1 MYTHIPQ
8 ELKKLPQWVNFIL
21 TEKPN
26 GNGKMNKQPVNPRTG
41 ELAKSNDPATWATF
55 DEAVAN
61 LDCSSGIGFMFAD
74 PDPES
79 GTAYFGV
86 DLDGCEE
93 AIWGWQAGETD
104 NIVAEFVEGLASY
117 AEYSVSGRGL
127 HIICKGVLPQ
137 GGNRRGNVEMYGRGR
152 FFTMTG
158 NIASEYTQIAD
169 GTERIK
175 PLHEK
180 YIAAGKVPAAYTQTT
195 ISEDVQL
202 DADAVIRAAENSK
215 QGSIFHALLC
225 GNWESFYSS
234 QSEAD
239 IAFCNM
245 LAFWTRRDERLM
257 DQIFRRSGLMRE
269 KWDRPQSGSTYGA
282 ITISKAA
289 RECSNVC
296 ERRKVYRIQTQSGV
310 SKLEHT
316 ADTRPPDFSRYT
328 LDDVGAATR
337 MADMFGPVLRY
348 CYPEHSFY
356 YFDSRRWT
364 RDNSGAVFRMVDD
377 VATAVRE
384 DTEAYVDAFGVK
396 RDEDEV
402 RQEYMK
408 FVKRCRSNNARK
420 AIIAEV
426 QPHVPVL
433 PDEFDSHKELLN
445 TPSGIVNLQTA
456 QVMPHNPQLMLTRI
470 SVAEYTNKTDCPR
483 WLSFL
488 SDTFAGDQQMIRFV
502 QKAVGYS
509 LTASVAEQ
517 IIFFAVGDG
526 SNGKSTFFETIA
538 GCLGDYATNAQP
550 QTFLAKAHSNAISS
564 DLARLKGARLVT
576 VSEPEEGARLDEGLV
591 KQLTG
596 GDRVTARRLYAE
608 EMEFAPEFKIWFA
621 TNHRPIIR
629 GTDHGIWRRICII
642 PFSVKITP
650 DKVDKTLRY
659 KLMQEYPGILSWMVD
674 GALAWQKEGL
684 GEYPESI
691 KQAVS
696 EYRNEM
702 DVFSAF
708 LSECTQA
715 RGEISSGD
723 LYRAYVDWAREAN
736 EYVMSATKFGRECN
750 KRFECKRTKQAYKM
764 IYGVSL
770 IPEIRQRA
778 IRISGYY

>member
-1 MYTHIPQ
+1 MYEHIPQ
-8 ELKKLPQWVNFIL
+8 ELRQLPQWVNFVL
-21 TEKPN
+21 SERPG
-26 GNGKMNKQPVNPRTG
+26 GNGKLNKQPINPTTG
-41 ELAKSNDPATWATF
+41 ELAKSNDPSTWATF
-55 DEAVAN
+55 DAAIAN
-61 LDCSSGIGFMFAD
+61 LDCSDGIGFMFAD
-74 PDPES
+74 PDPQT
-79 GTAYFGV
+79 GLAYFGV
-86 DLDGCEE
+86 DLDGCED
-93 AIWGWQAGETD
+93 AIWGWQAGETE
-104 NIVAEFVEGLASY
+104 NIVAEFVEGLQSY
-117 AEYSVSGRGL
+117 AEYSVSGHGI
-127 HIICKGVLPQ
+127 HIICRGTLPP

-180 YIAAGKVPAAYTQTT
+180 YIAAGKIPAAYTQTAMT
-195 ISEDVQL
+195 DNMQL
-202 DADAVIRAAENSK
+202 NADEVIRQAEASK
-215 QGSIFHALLC
+215 QGGMFRALLD
-225 GNWESFYSS
+225 GNWEPFYSS

-269 KWDRPQSGSTYGA
+269 KWDRQQSGSTYGA
-282 ITISKAA
+282 ITVAKAA
-289 RECSNVC
+289 RECANVY
-296 ERRKVYRIQTQSGV
+296 EHRKVYRISTKAGV
-310 SKLEHT
+310 GKLERT
-316 ADTRPPDFSRYT
+316 QDTRPPDFARYT

-364 RDNSGAVFRMVDD
+364 RDNTGAVFRMVDD

-384 DTEAYVDAFGVK
+384 DAEAYVDTFGAK

-402 RQEYMK
+402 RNEYMK

-420 AIIAEV
+420 SIVAEV
-426 QPHVPVL
+426 QSRVSVL
-433 PDEFDSHKELLN
+433 PDEFDAHKELLN
-445 TPSGIVNLQTA
+445 TPSGIINLQTA
-456 QVMPHNPQLMLTRI
+456 QVLPHNPQLMLTRI
-470 SVAEYTNKTDCPR
+470 AVAEYSNKCDCPR
-483 WLSFL
+483 WTAFL
-488 SDTFAGDQQMIRFV
+488 QDIFAGDPQMIRFI
-502 QKAVGYS
+502 QKAIGYS
-509 LTASVAEQ
+509 ITASVAEQ
-517 IIFFAVGDG
+517 VIFFAVGDG

-550 QTFLAKAHSNAISS
+550 QTFLAKAHSNTISS
-564 DLARLKGARLVT
+564 DLARLKGTRLVT

-596 GDRVTARRLYAE
+596 GDRVTARKLYAE

-629 GTDHGIWRRICII
+629 GTDHGIWRRICIV
-642 PFSVKITP
+642 PFSVKIP
-650 DKVDKTLRY
+650 KEKVDKSLRY
-659 KLMQEYPGILSWMVD
+659 KLMQEYPGILFWMVE
-674 GALAWQKEGL
+674 GALLWQKEGL

-691 KQAVS
+691 RQAVAD
-696 EYRNEM
+696 YRNEM

-708 LSECTQA
+708 LSECT
-715 RGEISSGD
+715 RSYGEVSSGD
-723 LYRAYVDWAREAN
+723 LYRAYVDWAKEAN

-750 KRFECKRTKQAYKM
+750 RRFNCKRTAQTYKL
-764 IYGVSL
+764 ISGISL
-770 IPEIRQRA
+770 LPEIRQRA
-778 IRISGYY
+778 IRVSGY